1 MRDQDTL
8 GVAMTLCYF
17 CGGSKDIILNTRLT
31 VSAADNVKGL
41 HNKVMNMEPCNAC
54 ADIMKR
60 GVVIIVI
67 DEEKSGAGWQNEKPP
82 NPWRTGHVVTVKDDY
97 LKRIK
102 VQPDLLKSIL
112 KVRWTFM
119 DENTALKLGVIRG
132 PETVEFEAPPE
143 T

>member
-1 MRDQDTL
+1 MSERDTI

-31 VSAADNVKGL
+31 TSAAESVKGL
-41 HNKVMNMEPCNAC
+41 HGKVMNMEPCNAC
-54 ADIMKR
+54 ADIMKK

-67 DEEKSGAGWQNEKPP
+67 DEEKSGPDWSKEKPP
-82 NPWRTGHVVTVKDDY
+82 NPWRTGHMVTVKDDY

-112 KVRWTFM
+112 KARGTFM
-119 DENTALKLGVIRG
+119 GEDTALKLGVIRS
-132 PETVEFEAPPE
+132 PAAAEFEAPPE